1 MDESGCF
8 TGVINHN
15 IAEGQPAYYAK
26 HYLKLQG
33 RKVVCTEV
41 GQGGEAAFKTGMSG
55 KPDLM
60 RELRASLPGLW
71 DGDWRK
77 QDKVKCTDFDEATG
91 RVIVAI
97 NTSPGRRGDDIP
109 YARRL
114 PRGSTYLWCGTLSHR
129 YLVTAAK
136 LGQRTFLGAS
146 LRCRRVSGAAP
157 EVYTPFNV

>member
-1 MDESGCF
+1 MDESGCC

-114 PRGSTYLWCGTLSHR
+114 PRGSTYLVGDSREYGITVSFYGCHIC
-129 YLVTAAK
+129 LVAV
-136 LGQRTFLGAS
+136 GARS
-146 LRCRRVSGAAP
+146 WTRRVT
-157 EVYTPFNV
+157 TPPVRFRQFT